1 MLAKRWLISTFLI
14 SLFIFLVVTLPA
26 ALLVGSLPPVL
37 LGGQPLQLS
46 AVQGSVWNGQTSW
59 AWNRL
64 SGTLSWQLDWREGY
78 PGVAF
83 RALGAVS
90 FSGWAVAST
99 DMLMVREL
107 DLSLSAPM
115 LRQFQP
121 DLKLGGTISARGV
134 SFTFRDKRI
143 TDASGGLA
151 YTGGD
156 AQWRRDNAV
165 VVPALRGVIQQ
176 QSLGPEVVI
185 EDDANTVMAKARIDN
200 NIGALTVYRAWAVR
214 LGLSQGGSADDVVFE
229 TSLPLWSE

>member
-1 MLAKRWLISTFLI
+1 MFAKRWLISAFLI
-14 SLFIFLVVTLPA
+14 SLLVFLVVTLPA
-26 ALLVGSLPPVL
+26 ALLVGLLPPVNL
-37 LGGQPLQLS
+37 AGQPLKLS
-46 AVQGSVWNGQTSW
+46 AVQGSLWGGQTSW
-59 AWNRL
+59 AWKRL
-64 SGTLSWQLDWREGY
+64 SGTLSWQLDWRAGY

-83 RALGAVS
+83 RALGAVP
-90 FSGWAVAST
+90 FSGWAAASA
-99 DMLMVREL
+99 DMLVVQEL

-121 DLKLGGTISARGV
+121 DLQLGGTISARGV

-143 TDASGGLA
+143 TDASGALA

-165 VVPALRGVIQQ
+165 VVPPLRGVIQQ
-176 QSLGPEVVI
+176 QALGPEVVI
-185 EDDANTVMAKARIDN
+185 ADDANALMAKAQIDN

-229 TSLPLWSE
+229 TSLPLWPE